1 MTEDSTF
8 DKIARE
14 VSRDLGA
21 VTPLRPPRTAALVV
35 LPLAFLLLSVVL
47 LVYGLREDAAQLGFW
62 PLWGPASA
70 MVIVA
75 YVVIYFALVQRAPE
89 STVRWPRWVVLLVAA
104 VAIQVGGAYLTLL
117 STGAPGMSVPLRT
130 EALCFAR
137 ISLLSV
143 PTIFVVLWLLSR
155 GLPFRP
161 RLVGLLAGMGGGFV
175 SEGIYRLQC
184 GMSYPE
190 HVLPLH
196 TGAVLVMGVLGLLAG
211 LWWERRMLQSWVGGR
226 AAFTAR

>member
-8 DKIARE
+8 EKIARE

-21 VTPLRPPRTAALVV
+21 VAPLRPPQTAGLVV
-35 LPLAFLLLSVVL
+35 LPLSFLLLSVVL
-47 LVYGLREDAAQLGFW
+47 LVYGLREDAAGLGFW

-75 YVVIYFALVQRAPE
+75 YVVIYLALVQRAPE
-89 STVRWPRWVVLLVAA
+89 STVSRPLWVALLVAA

-117 STGAPGMSVPLRT
+117 STGASGISVPSRT

-137 ISLLSV
+137 ISFLSV
-143 PTIFVVLWLLSR
+143 PAILVVLWLLSR

-161 RLVGLLAGMGGGFV
+161 RLVGLLAGMGGGFL

-184 GMSYPE
+184 GMSHPE
-190 HVLPLH
+190 HVLPWH
-196 TGAVLVMGVLGLLAG
+196 TGAVLVMGVLGVLAG